1 MAANPLDIQ
10 KPMEERIVIVGAGQA
25 GGELAAGLR
34 KQGYAGRVL
43 LLGDEAHP
51 PYQRPPLSKGFLLG
65 KVPLA
70 DLYLKPLATYERFDI
85 EFKPGTRV
93 AAIDRSAREI
103 SLGDGSRLPYDK
115 LVLATGGRARPMSLP
130 ELEGTRL
137 ENLFSMRSLLDVEA
151 MRERF
156 VPGNQLVI
164 IGGGYVGL
172 EVAAVAVQLG
182 MRVTLLEA
190 APRLL
195 SRVTGPE
202 VSSFIEQ
209 LHRERGVEF
218 RLSCEVRGLELDE
231 ARRQVRGVN
240 LASHGVPERLEADL
254 VLVGI
259 GLIPNT
265 ELASAAGLAVNN
277 GIVVDEYACT
287 ADPAILAIGDCANQ
301 PSAYTGGRIRLES
314 VPNAIEHARVAAAT
328 LMGKREPST
337 AIPWFWSDQYGLK
350 LQMVGL
356 STGYEQCVTR
366 GSVAGKEF
374 SAFYL
379 KGGRVIAADVIGRPA
394 EFMAAKRL
402 VASRAEVDVTRL
414 GDAAVP
420 LTSLAA

>member
-1 MAANPLDIQ
+1 
-10 KPMEERIVIVGAGQA
+10 MEERIIIVGAGQA

-34 KQGYAGRVL
+34 KQGYKGRVL

-51 PYQRPPLSKGFLLG
+51 PYQRPPLSKGFLQG
-65 KVPLA
+65 KVALT

-85 EFKPGTRV
+85 ELKTGTRV
-93 AAIDRSAREI
+93 EAIDRSTREI
-103 SLGDGSRLPYDK
+103 SLGDGSRLAYDK
-115 LVLATGGRARPMSLP
+115 LVLATGGRARPLNLP
-130 ELEGTRL
+130 GLEGARL
-137 ENLFSMRSLLDVEA
+137 ENLFSVRSISDIEA
-151 MRERF
+151 MRGKF
-156 VPGNQLVI
+156 VPGNRLII

-182 MRVTLLEA
+182 LRVTLLEA

-195 SRVTGPE
+195 PRVTGPE

-218 RLSCEVRGLELDE
+218 RLSCEVRDLELDE
-231 ARRQVRGVN
+231 ARRQVRGVS
-240 LASHGVPERLEADL
+240 LACRGVPERLEADL

-265 ELASAAGLAVNN
+265 ELASAAGLAVDN

-328 LMGKREPST
+328 LMGKMEPYA

-366 GSVAGKEF
+366 GAVEGKEF

-379 KGGRVIAADVIGRPA
+379 KDRRVIAADVIGRPA

-402 VASRAEVDVTRL
+402 VSSRAEVDITRL

-420 LTSLAA
+420 LNSLAA

>member
-1 MAANPLDIQ
+1 VAI
-10 KPMEERIVIVGAGQA
+10 EERIIIVGAGQA
-25 GGELAAGLR
+25 GGELATSLR
-34 KQGYAGRVL
+34 KQGYEGRVL

-51 PYQRPPLSKGFLLG
+51 PYQRPPLSKGFLQG
-65 KVPLA
+65 KVALA
-70 DLYLKPLATYERFDI
+70 DLYLKPVATYERFDI
-85 EFKPGTRV
+85 ELKAGARV
-93 AAIDRSAREI
+93 EAIDRSRREI
-103 SLGDGSRLPYDK
+103 ALRDGSLLAYDK
-115 LVLATGGRARPMSLP
+115 LVLATGGRARPLSLP
-130 ELEGTRL
+130 GLPASRL
-137 ENLFSMRSLLDVEA
+137 ENLFSMRSLADVEA
-151 MRERF
+151 MRGSF
-156 VPGNQLVI
+156 VAGNHLVL

-182 MRVTLLEA
+182 LRVTLLEA

-202 VSSFIEQ
+202 VSSFIER
-209 LHRERGVEF
+209 LHRARGVDL
-218 RLSCEVRGLELDE
+218 RLSCEVQGLTLDE
-231 ARRQVRGVN
+231 AQRRVRRVSF
-240 LASHGVPERLEADL
+240 ACHGAPEQIEADL

-265 ELASAAGLAVNN
+265 ELASAAGLAVDN
-277 GIVVDEYACT
+277 GIVVDEHACT

-328 LMGKREPST
+328 LMGRREPST
-337 AIPWFWSDQYGLK
+337 AVPWFWSDQYGLK

-366 GSVAGKEF
+366 AFVEGKEL

-379 KGGRVIAADVIGRPA
+379 EGRRVIAADVLGRPA

-420 LTSLAA
+420 LNSVTV

>member
-1 MAANPLDIQ
+1 MGVAT
-10 KPMEERIVIVGAGQA
+10 MEERIVIVGAGQA

-34 KQGYAGRVL
+34 KQGYQGRVL
-43 LLGDEAHP
+43 LLGDEPHP

-65 KVPLA
+65 KVALA

-85 EFKPGTRV
+85 ELRLGTRA
-93 AAIDRSAREI
+93 AAIHRSTREL
-103 SLGDGSRLPYDK
+103 SLQDGSRLAYDK
-115 LVLATGGRARPMSLP
+115 LVLATGGRARRLIFPG
-130 ELEGTRL
+130 LEGAQL
-137 ENLFSMRSLLDVEA
+137 ENLFSVRSISDIEA
-151 MRERF
+151 MRAQF
-156 VPGNQLVI
+156 VAGNRLVI

-182 MRVTLLEA
+182 LRVAVLEA

-195 SRVTGPE
+195 ARVTGPE
-202 VSSFIEQ
+202 VSSCIEQ
-209 LHRERGVEF
+209 LHRAQGVEL
-218 RLSCEVRGLELDE
+218 RLSCEVRDLELGE
-231 ARRQVRGVN
+231 TRRKVRGVRF
-240 LASHGVPERLEADL
+240 ACQGVTERLDADL

-259 GLIPNT
+259 GLVPNT
-265 ELASAAGLAVNN
+265 ELASAAGLAVDD

-301 PSAYTGGRIRLES
+301 PSAYAGGRIRLES

-328 LMGKREPST
+328 LMGKREPYA

-366 GSVAGKEF
+366 GSAGGKEF

-379 KGGRVIAADVIGRPA
+379 KDRRVIAADVIGRPA
-394 EFMAAKRL
+394 DFMAAKRL
-402 VASRAEVDVTRL
+402 VASRVEVDVSRL

-420 LTSLAA
+420 LASLAA